1 MLTDENPRRR
11 SLSPGAR
18 LQAEVLGRDRPPD
31 NTKYVAPIVLRRNA
45 TRPAVAVARLVLD
58 YVLDER
64 EHIAHAID
72 VVEWWTRGQA
82 SDEGVVA
89 AREAIRGVARRADE
103 RDERCA
109 WLAVQAVVALLDV
122 ALEPWWELA
131 GKRARDLVGYV
142 LEALCGPDPDD
153 PAALAGA
160 AERLHEEIDRVLDE
174 RR

>member
-1 MLTDENPRRR
+1 MSIDENPRRR
-11 SLSPGAR
+11 LLSPGER

-31 NTKYVAPIVLRRNA
+31 NNKNVAPIVLRRNA
-45 TRPAVAVARLVLD
+45 TRPAVAIARLVLD
-58 YVLDER
+58 YVLDDR

-89 AREAIRGVARRADE
+89 ARESIRSVASRADE

-142 LEALCGPDPDD
+142 QEALCWPDPDD
-153 PAALAGA
+153 PEALADTSA
-160 AERLHEEIDRVLDE
+160 RLHEEIDRALDE
-174 RR
+174 KR

>member
-1 MLTDENPRRR
+1 MLTDENPPRR
-11 SLSPGAR
+11 SLSPGER
-18 LQAEVLGRDRPPD
+18 LQREILRVD
-31 NTKYVAPIVLRRNA
+31 APNNDPGKRVPSRREA
-45 TRPAVAVARLVLD
+45 TRPAVAIVRLVLD
-58 YVLDER
+58 YVLDDR

-82 SDEGVVA
+82 NSEGVVA
-89 AREAIRGVARRADE
+89 AREAIRAVAARADE

-142 LEALCGPDPDD
+142 LEALAWPDADD
-153 PAALAGA
+153 PAALADA
-160 AERLHEEIDRVLDE
+160 SERLHGEIDRVLQE
-174 RR
+174 KR

>member
-1 MLTDENPRRR
+1 MLTDETPRRR
-11 SLSPGAR
+11 SLSPGER
-18 LQAEVLGRDRPPD
+18 LQREILRVDAPGAEPSKRV
-31 NTKYVAPIVLRRNA
+31 TARREA
-45 TRPAVAVARLVLD
+45 TRPVVAIVRLVLD
-58 YVLDER
+58 YVLDDR

-89 AREAIRGVARRADE
+89 ARESIRGVASRADE

-142 LEALCGPDPDD
+142 LEALCWPDPDD
-153 PAALAGA
+153 PAAVADA
-160 AERLHEEIDRVLDE
+160 SERLHEEIDRALDE
-174 RR
+174 KR